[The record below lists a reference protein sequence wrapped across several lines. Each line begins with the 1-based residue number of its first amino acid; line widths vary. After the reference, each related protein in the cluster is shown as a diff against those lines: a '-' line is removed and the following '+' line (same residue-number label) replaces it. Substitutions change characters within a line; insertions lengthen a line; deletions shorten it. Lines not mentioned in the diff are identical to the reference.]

1 MRSVKKSRF
10 KAQSDAYRLLCL
22 CPYVRSTAIKITP
35 RKTPLISK
43 KQKINADFF
52 LKKLF
57 SEFLRGWRIADEV
70 YAMGVTDWM

>member
-10 KAQSDAYRLLCL
+10 KAQSDAYRFLCL

-43 KQKINADFF
+43 KKDKCGF
-52 LKKLF
+52 F
-57 SEFLRGWRIADEV
+57 SEKIDF
-70 YAMGVTDWM
+70 